1 MGDLQT
7 EDVGLLHAIL
17 EGFSAGELA
26 SFISEDVLSQYARL
40 QGASVDKKDLITA
53 VATLYGYEIVS
64 QKPQRDRL
72 IERMSQEGVTGLL
85 DKFLQQLGHDSLA
98 PEVTDPYS
106 ALIKLSEKW
115 ADHFTALMG
124 YEDALNSIAQAQQTV
139 NGIAAVN
146 PTYPSYSYQTEMV
159 AKVQA
164 LVAQQQRRCLL
175 HLPTGAGKTRTAMNI
190 AAEHLRETP
199 RGLVLWLA
207 DTSELCA
214 QASAEFTK
222 AWSSLG
228 DRKLKL
234 YSYYSDT
241 NISLGGIDNGFLIAG
256 LQKLNAA
263 RGSEEYKIL
272 YEQLQKNVTLIIF
285 DEAHKAIAPTYAK
298 TATDML
304 SVNDNAFLLGLSATP
319 GRTLGFSN
327 DEDVR
332 LTKFFNSNKV
342 TMAVSGYESP
352 IKYLVEKGYLAK
364 AEFININYDGGK
376 IVLADQLSNKKM
388 SQEIGRIL
396 SDSDARN
403 SELLRVI
410 TSEHDE
416 GGSII
421 VFACSVEHSRSLA
434 AILAFSGIPAHSLDS
449 KNDDSETRRFKIA
462 EYSDGRVRV
471 LVNYSILTAGFD
483 VPRTNVAIIARPTD
497 SLVQYSQM
505 AGRAMRGIRSKGN
518 EKCKIY
524 TVRDDIP
531 SFTSVVSAFTHWD
544 KLWSAA

>member
-1 MGDLQT
+1 MTQGDVTSLLNEFLQLLGQGDL
-7 EDVGLLHAIL
+7 A
-17 EGFSAGELA
+17 AG
-26 SFISEDVLSQYARL
+26 IS
-40 QGASVDKKDLITA
+40 
-53 VATLYGYEIVS
+53 
-64 QKPQRDRL
+64 
-72 IERMSQEGVTGLL
+72 
-85 DKFLQQLGHDSLA
+85 
-98 PEVTDPYS
+98 DPYS
-106 ALIKLSEKW
+106 ALMKLTEKW
-115 ADHFTALMG
+115 PKEFTASMG
-124 YEDALNSIAQAQQTV
+124 YEDALSSLEEAQQSV
-139 NGIAAVN
+139 NGIVAI
-146 PTYPSYSYQTEMV
+146 TPSYPLYPYQSTMV
-159 AKVQA
+159 AKVQD
-164 LVAQQQRRCLL
+164 LMNRQQRRCLL

-190 AAEHLRETP
+190 ASEHLRDNP
-199 RGLVLWLA
+199 KGLVLWLA

-214 QASAEFTK
+214 QASEEFVK

-228 DRKLKL
+228 DRELKL

-241 NISLGGIDNGFLIAG
+241 NISLGGIDNGFLVAG

-263 RGSEEYKIL
+263 RGSDEYKVL
-272 YEQLQKNVTLIIF
+272 YEQLRKHVSLIIF

-304 SVNDNAFLLGLSATP
+304 SINESAFLLGLSATP
-319 GRTLGFSN
+319 GRTLDFSN
-327 DEDVR
+327 DEDAR
-332 LTKFFNSNKV
+332 LTEFFKSNKV

-352 IKYLVEKGYLAK
+352 IKYLVEQGYLAK

-388 SQEIGRIL
+388 SQEIRGVL
-396 SDSDARN
+396 SESDERN

-410 TSEHDE
+410 TKEYSA

-434 AILAFSGIPAHSLDS
+434 AMLAFSGIPAYSLDS
-449 KNDDSETRRFKIA
+449 KNDDSETRRFKIS
-462 EYSDGRVRV
+462 EYSAGRVRV

-483 VPRTNVAIIARPTD
+483 VPRTNVSIIARPTD

-518 EKCKIY
+518 EHCKIY

-531 SFTSVVSAFTHWD
+531 SFTSVVAAFTHWD
-544 KLWSAA
+544 NLWSKI